1 MSVLFMVPCE
11 ITEDGLSTISPAAM
25 STIHRLKH
33 YVTER
38 ARTSRR
44 FLSRCNL
51 DFAISDI
58 EIIEIQDAI
67 QPQIKEMI
75 QWLKSGHEVGVMSES
90 GMPGIADPG
99 QLFAQ
104 AAHEHGFRV
113 QPLVGPSS
121 LFLALAASGLNG
133 QSFAFQGYLP
143 IKEPLLKKR
152 LQNLNS
158 SAQKGQTQIFIEAPY
173 RNKRLFNFLLKYL
186 DKNLRLTVA
195 TDVSG
200 KEESIVTLKVS
211 QWNGSSQK
219 VKDKIPT
226 IFLVGK

>member
-1 MSVLFMVPCE
+1 MVPCE
-11 ITEDGLSTISPAAM
+11 ITEDGIQTISPAAI
-25 STIHRLKH
+25 TVIHRLKY

-51 DFAISDI
+51 EFPISDI
-58 EIIEIQDAI
+58 EIIEIQEPL
-67 QPQIKEMI
+67 QPKINEMLA
-75 QWLKSGHEVGVMSES
+75 WLQAGKEVGVMSES

-104 AAHEHGFRV
+104 AAHDHGFRV

-143 IKEPLLKKR
+143 IKEPQLKKR

-158 SAQKGQTQIFIEAPY
+158 AAQKGQTQIFIEAPY

-186 DKNLRLTVA
+186 DKTLRLTIA

-200 KEESIVTLKVS
+200 TEERIKTLKVS
-211 QWNGSSQK
+211 QWSGSSIK
-219 VKDKIPT
+219 VRDKIPT

>member
-1 MSVLFMVPCE
+1 MVPCE
-11 ITEDGLSTISPAAM
+11 ITEDGLDTISPSAI
-25 STIHRLKH
+25 STIGRLKH

-51 DFAISDI
+51 DFPISDI
-58 EIIEIQDAI
+58 EIIEIQEPL
-67 QPQIKEMI
+67 QPQIDEMI
-75 QWLKSGHEVGVMSES
+75 QWLKDGHDVGVMSES

-104 AAHEHGFRV
+104 AAHEHGIRV

-152 LQNLNS
+152 LQNLNGL
-158 SAQKGQTQIFIEAPY
+158 AQKGQTQIFIEAPY

-195 TDVSG
+195 TDLSG
-200 KEESIVTLKVS
+200 KEESITTSKIN
-211 QWNGSSQK
+211 QWNGSSNK
-219 VKDKIPT
+219 VRDKIPT